1 MDGAKKRGPRPISIR
16 MVRTRGDLERA
27 FRLREEIFIRG
38 QRVPRGIEMDGRDGE
53 AKHFL
58 AYYRGR
64 LAGCARIRF
73 MGKRA
78 KLERIAVLGRY
89 RRRGLGK
96 EITARLVSYARRMG
110 AKEAL
115 MHAQCHAG
123 DFYEK
128 CGFKPRGGTFMEAGI
143 RHRKMIMKL

>member
-1 MDGAKKRGPRPISIR
+1 MDTVAKRPISVR
-16 MVRTRGDLERA
+16 MARSQGDLERA
-27 FRLREEIFIRG
+27 FSVREEVFIKG
-38 QRVPRGIEMDGRDGE
+38 QRVPRRIEMDGREGE
-53 AKHFL
+53 SKHFL

-73 MGKRA
+73 IGRRA
-78 KLERIAVLGRY
+78 KLERIAVRKPY

-96 EITARLVSYARRMG
+96 AITARMVSYAKRRG
-110 AKEAL
+110 AKKAM

-128 CGFKPRGGTFMEAGI
+128 CGFEPRGRIFLEAGMK
-143 RHRKMIMKL
+143 HRKMIMKL

>member
-1 MDGAKKRGPRPISIR
+1 MEGVISSLISVR
-16 MVRTRGDLERA
+16 MARTRDDLERV
-27 FRLREEIFIRG
+27 FSVREEVFIRG
-38 QRVPRGIEMDGRDGE
+38 QRVPRRIEMDGREGE

-64 LAGCARIRF
+64 LAGCARIRL

-78 KLERIAVLGRY
+78 KLERIAVRKAY

-96 EITARLVSYARRMG
+96 AITAHMVRYARRVG

-128 CGFKPRGGTFMEAGI
+128 CGFTPRGRIFLEAGMK
-143 RHRKMIMKL
+143 HRKMFMKL

>member
-1 MDGAKKRGPRPISIR
+1 MKKGSGPISVRI
-16 MVRTRGDLERA
+16 VRTRHDLEQA

-38 QRVPRGIEMDGRDGE
+38 QRVPRGIEMDGREEE
-53 AKHFL
+53 ARHFL
-58 AYYRGR
+58 AYYRGK
-64 LAGCARIRF
+64 LAGTARIRF

-89 RRRGLGK
+89 RKRGLGK
-96 EITARLVSYARRMG
+96 AITAHMVRYARRMG

-115 MHAQCHAG
+115 MHAQCRAG

-128 CGFKPRGGTFMEAGI
+128 CGFIPRGEVFVEAGMK
-143 RHRKMIMKL
+143 HRKMIKKL

>member
-1 MDGAKKRGPRPISIR
+1 MQKGSRPISVRI
-16 MVRTRGDLERA
+16 VRTRIDLERA
-27 FRLREEIFIRG
+27 FSLREEIFIRG
-38 QRVPRGIEMDGRDGE
+38 QRVPRGIEMDGREGE
-53 AKHFL
+53 ARHFL

-78 KLERIAVLGRY
+78 KLERIAVLSRY
-89 RRRGLGK
+89 RRQGLGK
-96 EITARLVSYARRMG
+96 AIAAHMVRYARRMG
-110 AKEAL
+110 ANEAL

-128 CGFKPRGGTFMEAGI
+128 CGFKPRGGVFMEAGI
-143 RHRKMIMKL
+143 KHRKMYLKL

>member
-1 MDGAKKRGPRPISIR
+1 MQKGSGPISVRI
-16 MVRTRGDLERA
+16 VRTRHDLELA

-38 QRVPRGIEMDGRDGE
+38 QRVPRGIEMDGREGE
-53 AKHFL
+53 ARHFL

-78 KLERIAVLGRY
+78 KLERIAVLSRY
-89 RRRGLGK
+89 RKLGLGK
-96 EITARLVSYARRMG
+96 AMTAHMVRYAKRMG

-115 MHAQCHAG
+115 MNAQCHAG
-123 DFYEK
+123 NFYEK
-128 CGFKPRGGTFMEAGI
+128 CGFKPRGEVFIEAGMK
-143 RHRKMIMKL
+143 HRKMTKKL

>member
-1 MDGAKKRGPRPISIR
+1 MQKGSRPISVR
-16 MVRTRGDLERA
+16 MVRSRRDLERA

-38 QRVPRGIEMDGRDGE
+38 QRVPRGIEMDGREGE

-89 RRRGLGK
+89 RKRGLGK
-96 EITARLVSYARRMG
+96 AMTAHMVRYARRMG

-123 DFYEK
+123 NFYEK
-128 CGFKPRGGTFMEAGI
+128 CGFEPRGEVFIEAGMK
-143 RHRKMIMKL
+143 HRKMMMKL

>member
-1 MDGAKKRGPRPISIR
+1 MKKGPGPISVRI
-16 MVRTRGDLERA
+16 VRTRRDLERV

-38 QRVPRGIEMDGRDGE
+38 QRVPRGIEMDGREGK

-58 AYYRGR
+58 AYYRGK

-78 KLERIAVLGRY
+78 KLERIAVLSRY
-89 RRRGLGK
+89 RKQGLGK
-96 EITARLVSYARRMG
+96 AMTAHMVRYARRMG

-123 DFYEK
+123 NFYEK
-128 CGFKPRGGTFMEAGI
+128 CGFMPRGEVFIEAGMK
-143 RHRKMIMKL
+143 HRKMYLKL

>member
-1 MDGAKKRGPRPISIR
+1 MKKGHGPISVR
-16 MVRTRGDLERA
+16 MARTRGDLERA
-27 FRLREEIFIRG
+27 FSVREEVFIKG
-38 QRVPRGIEMDGRDGE
+38 QRVPRGIEMDGREGE
-53 AKHFL
+53 ARHFL

-89 RRRGLGK
+89 RKRGLGK
-96 EITARLVSYARRMG
+96 AITAHMVRYARRQG

-123 DFYEK
+123 SFYEK
-128 CGFKPRGGTFMEAGI
+128 CGFTPRGGIFLEAGME
-143 RHRKMIMKL
+143 HRKMIKKL

>member
-1 MDGAKKRGPRPISIR
+1 
-16 MVRTRGDLERA
+16 MVRTRRDLEHA

-38 QRVPRGIEMDGRDGE
+38 QRVPRGIEMDGREGE
-53 AKHFL
+53 ARHFL

-89 RRRGLGK
+89 RKRGLGK
-96 EITARLVSYARRMG
+96 AMTAHMIRYARRAG

-123 DFYEK
+123 SFYEK
-128 CGFKPRGGTFMEAGI
+128 CGFKPRGEIFIEAGMK
-143 RHRKMIMKL
+143 HRKMIKKL